1 MTDHDTTAGLAEAAE
16 AAAAHQVRLVP
27 GIEITSV
34 VAGRDVHVLG
44 YFFDPEDAALLD
56 FLRAQRA
63 DRVNRAR
70 EIGRRLAALGK
81 PIDLA
86 PLLARAEA
94 EPGFSL
100 GRPAIAQLLVDA
112 GHVSDRNTAF
122 DALIGDGQPACV
134 PRSGATPADVARI
147 VRAAGGIVSLAHP
160 VLVRDQ
166 ARVPEIAKALD
177 AIEVHHSEHRAD
189 DVARYRALA
198 GVLGSRRAAD
208 PTTTVTRADRG
219 RPSARSRSRS
229 QPSRR
234 SKPGY
239 RTGSHGEVHGP
250 APAFVLQD
258 ISKVYGGLRPLRVRS
273 LVVPAGAVIALT
285 GVDAPAAETLVN
297 LLTGATLPDTGEVR
311 VFGRATCG
319 DHRRRR
325 VADHRGSVRHRRA
338 IARCCSMN

>member
-1 MTDHDTTAGLAEAAE
+1 MIDLHLHTTASDGGCTPTTLVERAWAAGLRVIAVTDHDTTAGLAEASH
-16 AAAAHQVRLVP
+16 AATAHNVRLVP

-63 DRVNRAR
+63 DRVDRAR
-70 EIGRRLAALGK
+70 EIGRRLTALGK
-81 PIDLA
+81 PIDLS

-122 DALIGDGQPACV
+122 DVLIGDGQPACV

-166 ARVPEIAKALD
+166 ARLPEVAMALD
-177 AIEVHHSEHRAD
+177 AIEVHHSEHRSD

-198 GVLGSRRAAD
+198 GVLGLAMSGGSDYHGDARGSRATLGQITLPAAD
-208 PTTTVTRADRG
+208 FQALE
-219 RPSARSRSRS
+219 ARVPKRQSR
-229 QPSRR
+229 
-234 SKPGY
+234 
-239 RTGSHGEVHGP
+239 
-250 APAFVLQD
+250 
-258 ISKVYGGLRPLRVRS
+258 
-273 LVVPAGAVIALT
+273 
-285 GVDAPAAETLVN
+285 
-297 LLTGATLPDTGEVR
+297 
-311 VFGRATCG
+311 
-319 DHRRRR
+319 
-325 VADHRGSVRHRRA
+325 
-338 IARCCSMN
+338 